1 MSIEEELPWEDFNKL
16 HVIKRLR
23 ELIGDLWKIQINFT
37 DQRGYL
43 RGVKAGQ
50 FFNPIHQVCKRLAK
64 DDRGFQGC
72 MTAVRRTALHKG
84 PQAKFEQCHA
94 GFSTISIPIV
104 VRGKYLGSVFGDGF
118 ITAETQDQQT
128 VAIKEKLRLLFPT
141 EEDLQEYVSKIP
153 ILTEKEIKYLTQ
165 LVEML
170 VDEILL
176 VYANYLTSR
185 DEVVALKTQ
194 LMTRYDFAN
203 MVGKSSAM
211 QQLYSLIDRVKDSG
225 ATVLIQGENGTGKE
239 LIARA
244 LHYNSKRKANPFIT
258 VNCGAFNESLLE
270 SELFGHLKGSFT
282 GAVKDKIGL
291 FEAANGGTLFLDEIA
306 ETSMLMQVK
315 LLRVL
320 QDGTFRPVG
329 SNENRQSTARVLCAT
344 NQDLAAMVASG
355 QFRKDL
361 YFRLNVINLYV
372 PPLRE
377 RTEDIPLLIDFFV
390 KKFAELMQTAKKM
403 PNKECLRKLLNYSW
417 PGNVR
422 ELENELERLYVLAGE
437 DSALSEQNLSARL
450 SDREVIKLSA
460 SQSMKLKDALEQ
472 VEFEMIRDGLE
483 RTQWNKSLLAKE
495 LGISRAGLI
504 LKVEKYGLGRKAG

>member
-1 MSIEEELPWEDFNKL
+1 MGLEEELPWEDFNRL

-50 FFNPIHQVCKRLAK
+50 FFNPIHQVCKRVAK

-72 MTAVRRTALHKG
+72 MTAVRRTGIHKSA
-84 PQAKFEQCHA
+84 QATFDQCHA
-94 GFSTISIPIV
+94 GFSTISIPITI
-104 VRGKYLGSVFGDGF
+104 RGKYLGSVFGDGF

-128 VAIKEKLRLLFPT
+128 VTIKEKLRFLFPT
-141 EEDLQEYVSKIP
+141 EEELQEHVSKIP
-153 ILTEKEIKYLTQ
+153 VLTEKEIKYLTQ

-170 VDEILL
+170 VDEILV
-176 VYANYLTSR
+176 VYANYWTSR
-185 DEVVALKTQ
+185 DEVLALKTQ
-194 LMTRYDFAN
+194 LLTRYDFSN
-203 MVGKSSAM
+203 MVGKSNAM

-244 LHYNSKRKANPFIT
+244 LHYNSKRKTNPFIT

-306 ETSMLMQVK
+306 ETSMVMQVK

-329 SNENRQSTARVLCAT
+329 SNETRQSTARVLCAS
-344 NQDLAAMVASG
+344 NQDLTVMVESG

-377 RTEDIPLLIDFFV
+377 RAEDIPLLIEFFV
-390 KKFAELMQTAKKM
+390 KKFSESMQTAEKY
-403 PNKECLRKLLNYSW
+403 PNKECLKRLFNYSW

-422 ELENELERLYVLAGE
+422 ELENELERLYVLAGQE
-437 DSALSEQNLSARL
+437 SVLSEENLSARL
-450 SDREVIKLSA
+450 SEKGPARLSTGE
-460 SQSMKLKDALEQ
+460 SLKLKDALEQ
-472 VEFEMIRDGLE
+472 VEFEMIRDGLK